1 MDRYYTQISVADWLL
16 EKKITMIG
24 TFQRNR
30 EGIPEQVK
38 SLKDRETHSYEVYW
52 DSSNE
57 VMNLHSYAVVNKS
70 KGSKNVLLLSTMEP
84 LIGTTKDD
92 KNKLPAVI
100 ALYNFTKGGTDIM
113 DQVRLTLHFAKQ
125 FLSWENISWV

>member
-24 TFQRNR
+24 TFQRNL

-38 SLKDRETHSYEVYW
+38 SLKDREAHSYKVYW

-84 LIGTTKDD
+84 LIGTAKDD

-113 DQVRLTLHFAKQ
+113 DQVRLISKFANQ
-125 FLSWENISWV
+125 FLSRENISWV